1 MAPGLSWPLMRA
13 SPVPGAGV
21 GTPFA
26 DWGELAG
33 EAGRLFPTS
42 PFGLPAGGVGSAGLA
57 AGTLCAGGCCG
68 SPEKKSSGTA
78 VPAVSTIGSFLV
90 TSTVFVSSI
99 AFGNAAALIFP
110 DVNGKPESPPGLD
123 SPSELESSG
132 WLTFKGDFPGLSRS
146 GLTAPSLMS
155 SCETPP
161 ATPAVPASR
170 TPSNASGAPSVLTG
184 HGGGGVMKVGSGLG
198 SPGKIVVV

>member
-1 MAPGLSWPLMRA
+1 M
-13 SPVPGAGV
+13 PGAGV

-33 EAGRLFPTS
+33 EAGRLFPT
-42 PFGLPAGGVGSAGLA
+42 PFELPAGGVGSAGLG
-57 AGTLCAGGCCG
+57 AGTSCAGGCG
-68 SPEKKSSGTA
+68 SPEKKSLGTA
-78 VPAVSTIGSFLV
+78 VPAVSTTGSFLV

-99 AFGNAAALIFP
+99 AFGNAAALGFP
-110 DVNGKPESPPGLD
+110 DVNGKPESPSGLDSLD

-132 WLTFKGDFPGLSRS
+132 WLTFKGDFPGLS
-146 GLTAPSLMS
+146 LTTPSLLS
-155 SCETPP
+155 SGETPP
-161 ATPAVPASR
+161 ATPVPASR